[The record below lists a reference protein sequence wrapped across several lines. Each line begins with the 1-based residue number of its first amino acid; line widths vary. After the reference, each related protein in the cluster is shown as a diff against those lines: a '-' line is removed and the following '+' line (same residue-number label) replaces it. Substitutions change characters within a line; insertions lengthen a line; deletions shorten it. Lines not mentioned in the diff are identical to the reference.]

1 MAGSAPTM
9 PRPATCCGRSLQA
22 PASMRHRPPTLS
34 TASNTSSSALAG
46 TPRSTSSAVT
56 TSSRSPSTDH
66 IDAVRDQRTPLDSK
80 TRTGMTNAPSFS
92 RQGNIRPMS
101 QVSGTMRCKFALP
114 LVFLLLMRSNALAT
128 DAIEEKAKVCTA
140 CHGETGVPQLKT
152 TPVIWGQNAG
162 YLFLQLRDFQSGARK
177 NDLMSPIAATLARE
191 DLLPLAEYFAKLKW
205 PTLQQPPAS
214 QDVATKAQAAISSV
228 GCIGCHL

>member
-1 MAGSAPTM
+1 
-9 PRPATCCGRSLQA
+9 
-22 PASMRHRPPTLS
+22 
-34 TASNTSSSALAG
+34 
-46 TPRSTSSAVT
+46 
-56 TSSRSPSTDH
+56 
-66 IDAVRDQRTPLDSK
+66 
-80 TRTGMTNAPSFS
+80 MTNAPSFS

-114 LVFLLLMRSNALAT
+114 LVFLLLMSSNALAT

-191 DLLPLAEYFAKLKW
+191 DLLPLATYFSKLKW
-205 PTLQQPPAS
+205 PNLQQPPAS
-214 QDVATKAQAAISSV
+214 PEVATAAQVAVSSV
-228 GCIGCHL
+228 GCIGCHLDHFQGDGSTARLAGQQHDYLLKTMTDFRSRTRANNPGMSDLMNATSPDAIAALAQYLAGMQIDQYLTGQGH

>member
-1 MAGSAPTM
+1 
-9 PRPATCCGRSLQA
+9 
-22 PASMRHRPPTLS
+22 
-34 TASNTSSSALAG
+34 
-46 TPRSTSSAVT
+46 
-56 TSSRSPSTDH
+56 
-66 IDAVRDQRTPLDSK
+66 
-80 TRTGMTNAPSFS
+80 MTNAPSFS
-92 RQGNIRPMS
+92 RQANIRPMS

-114 LVFLLLMRSNALAT
+114 LVSLLLMSSNALAA

-140 CHGETGVPQLKT
+140 CHGETGVPQLKM

-191 DLLPLAEYFAKLKW
+191 DLLPLAEYFSKLKW
-205 PTLQQPPAS
+205 PALQQPPAS

-228 GCIGCHL
+228 GCIGCHLDHFQGDGSTARLAGQQHDYLLKTMTDFRDGTRGNNPGMSDLMKATSPDAITALAEYLAGLQINQYLGGQGH